1 MKTWLAFSLPM
12 LLSLSQNRDRVGE
25 VQEVAPGVYFHQ
37 GNLDKGHCNQGWVVF
52 KNFILVIDGNFPEGA
67 EEVDRQDTEDDRQ
80 THPVRLRHPPSR
92 RPHVRK
98 QGLGRRRRG
107 SRRPRGS
114 RSRRRDKYEPA
125 RWNEAA
131 KERKDV
137 RESELVLPVIRYPD
151 RMVFDDGTMRVELL
165 HFGVAHTHGDG
176 WAWLPKER
184 ILFSGDA
191 CVNGPYN
198 FVADGE
204 ISRWIETLTK
214 ARKLEPRV
222 VGPGHG
228 PIADASVLADQQ
240 AYFQELSRLV
250 SAAKSQVKTAA
261 EMEARVPALAR
272 RNREER
278 RRSLA
283 TSATASP
290 LRSKKSGSRWA
301 EEPFSSSP
309 LALHRDQHERHHGA
323 RARPSLS
330 GFSSDRAST
339 SNGFRQ

>member
-1 MKTWLAFSLPM
+1 MKTWFVFSLPM
-12 LLSLSQNRDRVGE
+12 LVALTQNSDRIGE
-25 VQEVAPGVYFHQ
+25 VQEVAAGVYFHQ

-67 EEVDRQDTEDDRQ
+67 EEVVAKIRKMTDKPIRFAFDTHHHGDHMYGNKVWVDAGAV
-80 THPVRLRHPPSR
+80 PVAHEG
-92 RPHVRK
+92 VIEEAN
-98 QGLGRRRRG
+98 
-107 SRRPRGS
+107 
-114 RSRRRDKYEPA
+114 KYEPA

-165 HFGVAHTHGDG
+165 HFGVGHTHGDG
-176 WAWLPKER
+176 WAWLPKEK

-204 ISRWIETLTK
+204 ISQWIETLAK

-228 PIADASVLADQQ
+228 PISDASVLADQQ

-250 SAAKSQVKTAA
+250 TSAKSQVKTAS
-261 EMEARVPALAR
+261 EMEARVPAL
-272 RNREER
+272 REEISKNPKIAR
-278 RRSLA
+278 YVGDGF
-283 TSATASP
+283 TAQVE
-290 LRSKKSGSRWA
+290 KVWVETGGGA
-301 EEPFSSSP
+301 FSSSP
-309 LALHRDQHERHHGA
+309 LALHREQHERHHGTGHE
-323 RARPSLS
+323 RR
-330 GFSSDRAST
+330 
-339 SNGFRQ
+339 